1 MSARRMLPF
10 ILINIFVSA
19 VVVLGI
25 LYWWENRDLVA
36 EDGNGVAE
44 TAVSTPTSTPA
55 LTFAEASQQVTADTE
70 PESFVDT
77 DETIHVVQAGDTL
90 GNISRTYDVS
100 MEDIMTANGLTDPN
114 RLSVGQRLLIPIG
127 GLPTPTP
134 QPSPT
139 PTSDAPPP
147 PVATEPAVGGEAL
160 VVIADVIG
168 AGQLAAEA
176 VDVRN
181 NGAAQVALQGWQL
194 ASDQGIV
201 YTFGQVTLFGN
212 GAGVLVHTT
221 SGQDRATDLYWNRET
236 AVWQPGDTVTLLNAE
251 NEVQSTY
258 VIP

>member
-1 MSARRMLPF
+1 MSLRRMLPF

-25 LYWWENRDLVA
+25 LYWWENRELVA
-36 EDGNGVAE
+36 DERGMAE
-44 TAVSTPTSTPA
+44 TAVSTLTPTPE
-55 LTFAEASQQVTADTE
+55 LTFEEASQQVTADTE
-70 PESFVDT
+70 PETFLDP

-100 MEDIMTANGLTDPN
+100 MEDIMTANGITDPN
-114 RLSVGQRLLIPIG
+114 RLSVGQRLLIPVG

-139 PTSDAPPP
+139 PTSDAPPTP
-147 PVATEPAVGGEAL
+147 IATEPAPEGDAQVE
-160 VVIADVIG
+160 ITDVIG

-176 VDVRN
+176 VQLVN
-181 NGAAQVALQGWQL
+181 NGSRQIALQGWQL
-194 ASDQGIV
+194 VSEQGVI
-201 YTFGQVTLFGN
+201 YTFGQVTLFGD
-212 GAGVLVHTT
+212 GAGIMIHTAV
-221 SGQDRATDLYWNRET
+221 GQDRATDLYWNRDT
-236 AVWQPGDTVTLLNAE
+236 AVWQPGDTVTLRNAD